1 MTPEQKALADDI
13 EARTAEYISAGGTI
27 TQLSWAGVPVAGET
41 DLSPNEI
48 KSYSPY
54 GRNYPAKAKK
64 AVVSQTSA
72 EWCNRVALDL
82 PRLPAPQKVATLEQE
97 VAVVSF
103 LTEALTPPPPLTT
116 SEICKHFQVPVDAQA
131 LADHADDMRPQQE
144 AYLIR
149 QLRQMRREARH
160 WQSVLS
166 RLEAL

>member
-64 AVVSQTSA
+64 AVVSETIA
-72 EWCNRVALDL
+72 EWCNRVAD
-82 PRLPAPQKVATLEQE
+82 
-97 VAVVSF
+97 S
-103 LTEALTPPPPLTT
+103 PPPPLPEPVHVVKFEREWAPPALPVQAAPAQ
-116 SEICKHFQVPVDAQA
+116 SVDELCEYFGVPQA
-131 LADHADDMRPQQE
+131 LHENIADLRAQKVAAMI
-144 AYLIR
+144 A